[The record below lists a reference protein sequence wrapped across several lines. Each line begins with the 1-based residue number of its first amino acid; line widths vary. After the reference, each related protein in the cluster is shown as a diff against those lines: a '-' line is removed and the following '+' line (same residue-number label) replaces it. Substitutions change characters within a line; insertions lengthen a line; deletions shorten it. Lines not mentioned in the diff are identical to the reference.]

1 MLKPI
6 FLTLS
11 GNRLVKNS
19 NLKEDN
25 YEKTL
30 LALSIAAMAASGAN
44 ATVVYQQ
51 DGTKIDVDGR
61 VALEVN
67 KAKDK
72 RTDVIDRGSRV
83 RVRAFQEIGGGYE
96 AVAATE
102 LRFSDANSLGGNV
115 RAHRLFGGV
124 QHKDIGSLT
133 FGRQLV
139 LGDHI
144 PKANYT
150 WEMGG
155 NVFLDAHTKAFHF
168 MSAKFNGVRV
178 AADYYV
184 GHSDKTRVDTGNG
197 FQFGLFYDGEL
208 GDAKVRFGSGYGELT
223 AAKAG
228 AETRTCNATVATL
241 EGNTV
246 CLQETVTVGKE
257 EEFKRKFAGVGFDVN
272 YGIVTA
278 GLDWAYAKSPK
289 GQAFNTFQTFGVK
302 KFEKINRFD
311 AGLKVAVTPQNN
323 IYGGVLFGT
332 AQNDGEAK
340 AKNLGWKLG
349 VDHKFNKYVAVYLE
363 GGKARTKQSGKTIED
378 NSRIG
383 LGTRIT
389 F

>member
-1 MLKPI
+1 MK
-6 FLTLS
+6 
-11 GNRLVKNS
+11 
-19 NLKEDN
+19 
-25 YEKTL
+25 KTF
-30 LALSIAAMAASGAN
+30 LALAVAAMAASGAN
-44 ATVVYQQ
+44 ATVIYQQ

-61 VALEVN
+61 LALEVI

-72 RTDVIDRGSRV
+72 RTDVLDRGSRV
-83 RVRAFQEIGGGYE
+83 RFRAFQELTGGYE
-96 AVAATE
+96 ALAVAE
-102 LRFSDANSLGGNV
+102 LRFSNANGIGNDI

-133 FGRQLV
+133 FGKQLV

-155 NVFLDAHTKAFHF
+155 NVFLDAHGKALHF

-184 GHSDKTRVDTGNG
+184 GNSNKQAVDAGQG

-228 AETRTCNATVATL
+228 ASITNCTATVLTL
-241 EGNTV
+241 EGNRV
-246 CLQETVTVGKE
+246 CIKETVTTGKE
-257 EEFKRKFAGVGFDVN
+257 EEFKRKFAGVGFDIN
-272 YGIVTA
+272 YGNFTTGI
-278 GLDWAYAKSPK
+278 DWAYAKSPK
-289 GQAFNTFQTFGVK
+289 GQAANTFQTFGVK

-311 AGLKVAVTPQNN
+311 VGVKLAVTPQNN
-323 IYGGVLFGT
+323 IYGGVLFGNG
-332 AQNDGEAK
+332 QNAGEAK

-349 VDHKFNKYVAVYLE
+349 VDHKFNKFVAIYLE
-363 GGKARTKQSGKTIED
+363 GGKARTKQAGKTIED
-378 NSRIG
+378 NGRIG

>member
-1 MLKPI
+1 MK
-6 FLTLS
+6 
-11 GNRLVKNS
+11 
-19 NLKEDN
+19 
-25 YEKTL
+25 KTL
-30 LALSIAAMAASGAN
+30 LALAVAAMAASGAN
-44 ATVVYQQ
+44 ATVIYQQ

-61 VALEVN
+61 LALEVI

-72 RTDVIDRGSRV
+72 RTDVLDRGSRV
-83 RVRAFQEIGGGYE
+83 RFRAFQELTGGYE
-96 AVAATE
+96 ALAVAE
-102 LRFSDANSLGGNV
+102 LRFSNANGIGNDI

-133 FGRQLV
+133 FGKQLV

-155 NVFLDAHTKAFHF
+155 NVFLDAHGKALHF

-184 GHSDKTRVDTGNG
+184 GNSNKQAVDAGQG

-208 GDAKVRFGSGYGELT
+208 GDVKVRFGSGYGELT

-228 AETRTCNATVATL
+228 ASITNCTATVLTL
-241 EGNTV
+241 EGNRV
-246 CLQETVTVGKE
+246 CIKETVTTGKE
-257 EEFKRKFAGVGFDVN
+257 EEFKRKFAGVGFDIN
-272 YGIVTA
+272 YGNFTTGI
-278 GLDWAYAKSPK
+278 DWAYAKSPK
-289 GQAFNTFQTFGVK
+289 GQAANTFQTFGVK

-311 AGLKVAVTPQNN
+311 VGVKLAVTPQNN
-323 IYGGVLFGT
+323 IYGGVLFGNG
-332 AQNDGEAK
+332 QNAGEAK

-349 VDHKFNKYVAVYLE
+349 VDHKFNKFVAIYLE
-363 GGKARTKQSGKTIED
+363 GGKARTKQAGKTIED

>member
-1 MLKPI
+1 MK
-6 FLTLS
+6 
-11 GNRLVKNS
+11 
-19 NLKEDN
+19 
-25 YEKTL
+25 KTL
-30 LALSIAAMAASGAN
+30 LALAVAAMAASGAN
-44 ATVVYQQ
+44 ATVIYQQ

-61 VALEVN
+61 LALEVI

-72 RTDVIDRGSRV
+72 RTDVLDRGSRV
-83 RVRAFQEIGGGYE
+83 RFRAFQELTGGYE
-96 AVAATE
+96 ALAVAE
-102 LRFSDANSLGGNV
+102 LRFSNANGIGNDI

-133 FGRQLV
+133 FGKQLV

-155 NVFLDAHTKAFHF
+155 NVFLDAHGKALHF

-184 GHSDKTRVDTGNG
+184 GNSNKQAVDAGQG

-228 AETRTCNATVATL
+228 ASITNCTATVLTL
-241 EGNTV
+241 EGNRV
-246 CLQETVTVGKE
+246 CIKETVTTGKE
-257 EEFKRKFAGVGFDVN
+257 EEFKRKFAGVGFDIN
-272 YGIVTA
+272 YGNFTTGI
-278 GLDWAYAKSPK
+278 DWAYAKSPK
-289 GQAFNTFQTFGVK
+289 GQAANTFQTFGVK

-311 AGLKVAVTPQNN
+311 VGVKLAVTPQNN
-323 IYGGVLFGT
+323 IYGGVLFGNG
-332 AQNDGEAK
+332 QNAGEAK

-349 VDHKFNKYVAVYLE
+349 VDHKFNKFVAIYLE
-363 GGKARTKQSGKTIED
+363 GGKARTKQAGKTIED

>member
-1 MLKPI
+1 MK
-6 FLTLS
+6 
-11 GNRLVKNS
+11 
-19 NLKEDN
+19 
-25 YEKTL
+25 KTL
-30 LALSIAAMAASGAN
+30 LALAVAAMAASGAN
-44 ATVVYQQ
+44 TSVIYEK
-51 DGTKIDVDGR
+51 DGTKIDVDGHL
-61 VALEVN
+61 ALEVM

-72 RTDVIDRGSRV
+72 RTDVVDRGSRV
-83 RVRAFQEIGGGYE
+83 RFRAFQEIANGYE
-96 AVAATE
+96 ALAVAE
-102 LRFSDANSLGGNV
+102 LRFSSKEKLGDDI

-133 FGRQLV
+133 FGKQLV

-155 NVFLDAHTKAFHF
+155 NVFLDSHGKALHF

-184 GHSDKTRVDTGNG
+184 GHSDKTKVDEGQG
-197 FQFGLFYDGEL
+197 FQLDLFYDGQL

-228 AETRTCNATVATL
+228 ASTSVCNGYAKLTDKD
-241 EGNTV
+241 GNELNPVQTV
-246 CLQETVTVGKE
+246 CIKETVTVGKE
-257 EEFKRKFAGVGFDVN
+257 EEFKRKFAGVGFDIN
-272 YGIVTA
+272 YGNFTTGI
-278 GLDWAYAKSPK
+278 DWAYAKSPK
-289 GQAFNTFQTFGVK
+289 SQAANTFQTFGSK

-311 AGLKVAVTPQNN
+311 VGLKYAVTPQNN

-332 AQNDGEAK
+332 GQNDGEAK
-340 AKNLGWKLG
+340 AKNLGWKAG
-349 VDHKFNKYVAVYLE
+349 VDHRFNKFVAIYLE
-363 GGKARTKQSGKTIED
+363 GGKARTKQAGKTIED
-378 NSRIG
+378 NSTIR

>member
-1 MLKPI
+1 MK
-6 FLTLS
+6 
-11 GNRLVKNS
+11 
-19 NLKEDN
+19 
-25 YEKTL
+25 KTL
-30 LALSIAAMAASGAN
+30 LALAVAAMAASGAN
-44 ATVVYQQ
+44 ATVIYQQ

-61 VALEVN
+61 LALEVI

-72 RTDVIDRGSRV
+72 RTDVLDRGSRV
-83 RVRAFQEIGGGYE
+83 RFRAFQEIANGYE
-96 AVAATE
+96 ALAVAE
-102 LRFSDANSLGGNV
+102 LRFSNANGIGNDI

-133 FGRQLV
+133 FGKQLV

-155 NVFLDAHTKAFHF
+155 NVFLDAHGKALHF

-184 GHSDKTRVDTGNG
+184 GNSNKQAVDAGQG

-228 AETRTCNATVATL
+228 ASITNCTATVLTL
-241 EGNTV
+241 EGNRV
-246 CLQETVTVGKE
+246 CIKETVTTGKE
-257 EEFKRKFAGVGFDVN
+257 EEFKRKFAGVGFDIN
-272 YGIVTA
+272 YGNFTTGI
-278 GLDWAYAKSPK
+278 DWAYAKSPK
-289 GQAFNTFQTFGVK
+289 GQAANVFQTFGTK

-311 AGLKVAVTPQNN
+311 VGMKLAVTPQNN

-332 AQNDGEAK
+332 GQNAGEAK

-349 VDHKFNKYVAVYLE
+349 VDHKFNKFVAIYLE
-363 GGKARTKQSGKTIED
+363 GGKARTKQAGKTIED

>member
-1 MLKPI
+1 MK
-6 FLTLS
+6 
-11 GNRLVKNS
+11 
-19 NLKEDN
+19 
-25 YEKTL
+25 KTL
-30 LALSIAAMAASGAN
+30 LALAVAAMAAGGAN
-44 ATVVYQQ
+44 ATVIYQQ

-61 VALEVN
+61 LALEVI

-72 RTDVIDRGSRV
+72 RTDVIDRGSRL
-83 RVRAFQEIGGGYE
+83 RFRAFQELSNGYE
-96 AVAATE
+96 ALAVAE
-102 LRFSDANSLGGNV
+102 LRFSNADGFGNDI

-155 NVFLDAHTKAFHF
+155 NVFLDAHGKALHF

-184 GHSDKTRVDTGNG
+184 GNSNKQRVDAGQG
-197 FQFGLFYDGEL
+197 FQFGLFYDGQL

-223 AAKAG
+223 AAKPG
-228 AETRTCNATVATL
+228 ATTTTCSPSNQVTTVAGTIA
-241 EGNTV
+241 
-246 CLQETVTVGKE
+246 CLSPTITTGKE
-257 EEFKRKFAGVGFDVN
+257 EEFKRKFAGVGFDIN
-272 YGIVTA
+272 YGNFTTGI
-278 GLDWAYAKSPK
+278 DWAYAKSPK
-289 GQAFNTFQTFGVK
+289 GQAANTFQTFGSV
-302 KFEKINRFD
+302 KFEKVSRFD
-311 AGLKVAVTPQNN
+311 VGVKYAVTPQNSL
-323 IYGGVLFGT
+323 YGGVLFGT
-332 AQNDGEAK
+332 AQNSGEEK

-349 VDHKFNKYVAVYLE
+349 VDHKFNKFVVVYLE
-363 GGKARTKQSGKTIED
+363 GGKARTKQAGKTIED
-378 NSRIG
+378 NNRIA

>member
-1 MLKPI
+1 MK
-6 FLTLS
+6 
-11 GNRLVKNS
+11 
-19 NLKEDN
+19 
-25 YEKTL
+25 KTF
-30 LALSIAAMAASGAN
+30 LALAVAAMAASGAN
-44 ATVVYQQ
+44 ATVIYQQ

-61 VALEVN
+61 LALEVI

-72 RTDVIDRGSRV
+72 RTDVLDRGSRV
-83 RVRAFQEIGGGYE
+83 RFRAFQELTGGYE
-96 AVAATE
+96 ALAVAE
-102 LRFSDANSLGGNV
+102 LRFSNANGIGNDI

-133 FGRQLV
+133 FGKQLV

-155 NVFLDAHTKAFHF
+155 NVFLDAHGKALHF

-184 GHSDKTRVDTGNG
+184 GNSNKQAVDAGQG

-228 AETRTCNATVATL
+228 ASITNCTATVLTL
-241 EGNTV
+241 EGNRV
-246 CLQETVTVGKE
+246 CIKETVTTGKE
-257 EEFKRKFAGVGFDVN
+257 EEFKRKFAGVGFDIN
-272 YGIVTA
+272 YGNFTTGI
-278 GLDWAYAKSPK
+278 DWAYAKSPK
-289 GQAFNTFQTFGVK
+289 GQAANTFQTFGVK

-311 AGLKVAVTPQNN
+311 VGVKLAVTPQNN
-323 IYGGVLFGT
+323 IYGGVLFGNG
-332 AQNDGEAK
+332 QNAGEAK

-349 VDHKFNKYVAVYLE
+349 VDHKFNKFVAIYLE
-363 GGKARTKQSGKTIED
+363 GGKARTKQAGKTIED

>member
-1 MLKPI
+1 MK
-6 FLTLS
+6 
-11 GNRLVKNS
+11 
-19 NLKEDN
+19 
-25 YEKTL
+25 KTL
-30 LALSIAAMAASGAN
+30 LALAVAAMAASGAN
-44 ATVVYQQ
+44 ATVIYQQ

-61 VALEVN
+61 LALEVI

-72 RTDVIDRGSRV
+72 RTDVLDRGSRV
-83 RVRAFQEIGGGYE
+83 RFRAFQELTGGYE
-96 AVAATE
+96 ALAVAE
-102 LRFSDANSLGGNV
+102 LRFSNADGLGNDI

-133 FGRQLV
+133 FGKQLV

-155 NVFLDAHTKAFHF
+155 NVFLDVHGKALHF

-184 GHSDKTRVDTGNG
+184 GNSNKQAVDAGQG

-223 AAKAG
+223 AAK
-228 AETRTCNATVATL
+228 
-241 EGNTV
+241 
-246 CLQETVTVGKE
+246 TVGATTHCYQHSADQSTLDAKTGKTKCLLGETYGGKE
-257 EEFKRKFAGVGFDVN
+257 QEFKRKFAGVGFDIN
-272 YGIVTA
+272 YGNFTTGI
-278 GLDWAYAKSPK
+278 DWAYAKSPK
-289 GQAFNTFQTFGVK
+289 GQAANTFQTFGVK

-311 AGLKVAVTPQNN
+311 VGVKLAVTPQNN
-323 IYGGVLFGT
+323 IYGGVLFGNG
-332 AQNDGEAK
+332 QNAGEAK

-349 VDHKFNKYVAVYLE
+349 VDHKFNKFVAIYLE
-363 GGKARTKQSGKTIED
+363 GGKARTKQAGKTIED